1 MSDCNNAI
9 MVNSVQFDLD
19 DLENAINAAKDESKL
34 TFNGRDSNIVRGR
47 VMYAIVQPGKKTK
60 SLPTTLSDDRRN

>member
-19 DLENAINAAKDESKL
+19 DVENAINAAKDESKP
-34 TFNGRDSNIVRGR
+34 TFNSRDSNIVRGR
-47 VMYAIVQPGKKTK
+47 VMCAIC
-60 SLPTTLSDDRRN
+60 DDAIMLK